1 MTEPAKPQEWWAS
14 LPAVRSTLPTIS
26 ADAVMKLFDDMD
38 LAATPRSFLLVD
50 VRRTDWEGGTIKTS
64 LNLPAQ
70 SFYQTRKTLFDLLER
85 GGFKM
90 VIFYCGELHFE
101 GKSDG
106 GNEVKF
112 DTDERALGSSNG
124 RGPRCAAWMQ
134 DYIDDVAK
142 FGRKSELKVFTLA
155 GGIKNWVK
163 EFEGGLVDGFEEK
176 YWEQFK

>member
-1 MTEPAKPQEWWAS
+1 MTEPETKNPEWWAS
-14 LPAVRSTLPTIS
+14 LPPVRSSPRSIS

-38 LAATPRSFLLVD
+38 LTPTPRTFLLVD

-85 GGFKM
+85 GTFKM
-90 VIFYCGELHFE
+90 VIFYCGELNFKRKGD
-101 GKSDG
+101 GKEDADINDVG
-106 GNEVKF
+106 
-112 DTDERALGSSNG
+112 ASNG
-124 RGPRCAAWMQ
+124 RGPRCAGWMQ

-142 FGRKSELKVFTLA
+142 FGRKSDVKVFTLA
-155 GGIKNWVK
+155 GGIKGWVK
-163 EFEGGLVDGFEEK
+163 AFEGALVDGYEEI

>member
-1 MTEPAKPQEWWAS
+1 MTEPETKTQEWWAL
-14 LPAVRSTLPTIS
+14 LPVVRSTPPTIS
-26 ADAVMKLFDDMD
+26 ADEVMKLFDDMD
-38 LAATPRSFLLVD
+38 ITPTPRAFLLVD

-85 GGFKM
+85 GGFKK
-90 VIFYCGELHFE
+90 VIFYCGELSLLRASE
-101 GKSDG
+101 REED
-106 GNEVKF
+106 NEY
-112 DTDERALGSSNG
+112 DSGASNG

-142 FGRKSELKVFTLA
+142 FGRKSEVKVFTLA
-155 GGIKNWVK
+155 GGIKGWVK
-163 EFEGGLVDGFEEK
+163 DFEGALVDGFEEK